1 MSMMYLKL
9 SGVEFS
15 NATQAGEA
23 AAQLMEFRPSVSC
36 YRRRG
41 PSGETQV
48 VWTVKVPAGLRPDGL
63 IKHLQRVHPHT
74 EWVLLSIDEDG
85 FEVDLQP
92 GKRVCAP

>member
-9 SGVEFS
+9 AGVEFNS
-15 NATQAGEA
+15 AAQAGAA

-41 PSGETQV
+41 AGGAAEV

-63 IKHLQRVHPHT
+63 VKHLKRIHPHT
-74 EWVLLSIDEDG
+74 EWELLSIDEDG
-85 FEVDLQP
+85 FEIELQP
-92 GKRVCAP
+92 KGAAT

>member
-9 SGVEFS
+9 AGVEFS
-15 NATQAGEA
+15 NASQAGAA

-41 PSGETQV
+41 VSGTEV

-63 IKHLQRVHPHT
+63 IKHLKRIHPHT
-74 EWVLLSIDEDG
+74 EWELLSIDDDG
-85 FEVDLQP
+85 FEIDLQP
-92 GKRVCAP
+92 KSESKP